1 MQRFNG
7 RDRQIDAQS
16 LASGD
21 AGGGAPGN
29 HAASRGAPVVT
40 LMPYQRAAVSAP
52 ARFTWNCWSRQL
64 GKSFTFSLRRVI
76 RGLMRGRNQIILSAG
91 ERQSREV
98 MQKVRMHCHVLQA
111 ACDLAGHADL
121 NGMAIGGLE
130 ARLTNNVR
138 IIALPANPMTARG
151 FSGDV
156 FLDEF
161 AMHRDD
167 DAIWAALFP
176 TLLRG
181 DGELDIASTPRGQ
194 SNLFCTLRNNP
205 EFASSTVTLADAV
218 SQGLRVDPGA
228 MRRAIDDDQIWR
240 QEFCCE
246 FLDETTSF
254 MPYALIRSCQNERLG
269 IDLDESAIDRPGADI
284 YAGVDVGR
292 LRDVTAIW
300 VWRLDGEAYET
311 LGVRVLRNAPFA
323 AQEAAVS
330 FILDKQN
337 VRRCCIDATGMGMH
351 LAERLVHRYGDHRV
365 EGLTFTPAL
374 KGQLAGQVRVMAER
388 ELLRIP
394 ADPDVSND
402 WHSIARSASSTGH
415 VRFDANRSSGG
426 HGDRFWAA
434 ALGLHAAR
442 DAAIDTGA
450 AGFIGGDSMRF
461 VREGVW

>member
-1 MQRFNG
+1 MKRSIRLG
-7 RDRQIDAQS
+7 TRP
-16 LASGD
+16 D
-21 AGGGAPGN
+21 AGAVSHDAANGIAGN
-29 HAASRGAPVVT
+29 DARSKSGPMVA
-40 LMPYQRAAVSAP
+40 LLPYQRAAVSAP

-111 ACDLAGHADL
+111 ACEHAGHTALD
-121 NGMAIGGLE
+121 GMSVSGLE

-167 DAIWAALFP
+167 EAIWAALFP

-194 SNLFCTLRNNP
+194 SNLFHTLRNNP
-205 EFASSTVTLADAV
+205 EFACSTITLADAV

-228 MRRAIDDDQIWR
+228 MRRAIDDEQIWR

-254 MPYALIRSCQNERLG
+254 MPYALIRSCQNERLST
-269 IDLDESAIDRPGADI
+269 DLDEAAIDRPGADI
-284 YAGVDVGR
+284 YVGVDVGR

-300 VWRLDGEAYET
+300 VWRLDGEMYET

-330 FILDKQN
+330 FLLDKKN
-337 VRRCCIDATGMGMH
+337 VRRCCIDSTGMGMH
-351 LAERLVHRYGDHRV
+351 LAERLVQRYGDHRV

-374 KGQLAGQVRVMAER
+374 KCQLAGQVRVMAER

-442 DAAIDTGA
+442 DAMPSCDISTLMTSGPTRFGRQGA
-450 AGFIGGDSMRF
+450 
-461 VREGVW
+461 W